1 MCHCPKAGGNTQHT
15 KLDNWHFFTQTL
27 MFQCVRKVAGGWYA
41 CAHWLLQLLVCWL
54 YTATVQGSN
63 LGVDKK
69 HVTAHSGVDYKIMLN
84 MSLIRMQRFKIPLVG
99 ETGIATM
106 VPLCR
111 SVFHFQNMR
120 SKKLLLKFQINI
132 KRTKAIPFF
141 L

>member
-1 MCHCPKAGGNTQHT
+1 M
-15 KLDNWHFFTQTL
+15 TL
-27 MFQCVRKVAGGWYA
+27 LFQCMCSLTITIVSA
-41 CAHWLLQLLVCWL
+41 LTL
-54 YTATVQGSN
+54 TVQGSN

-69 HVTAHSGVDYKIMLN
+69 HVTAHSGDNYKIMVN
-84 MSLIRMQRFKIPLVG
+84 MSQIRMQRFKIPLVG

-120 SKKLLLKFQINI
+120 SKKLLLKFKINI